1 MVDRTERSESGEKE
15 EKERKGT
22 QKERKDDGQCKSAN
36 DQRRVERAWRWRGR
50 GEGEREAKERGRSD
64 FPQIYYYSI
73 YYPMV
78 RQSRC
83 ILATSDER
91 GEGEGEGWGAGFDPK
106 GCCLVLGSA
115 ITVPELC
122 LNCKWSAAADENQ
135 SVALTISIYRT
146 RVRKSRF
153 L

>member
-50 GEGEREAKERGRSD
+50 GEGEREAKGKGKKRFPSD
-64 FPQIYYYSI
+64 ILLQYLL
-73 YYPMV
+73 PMV

-91 GEGEGEGWGAGFDPK
+91 GEGEGEGAGFDPK

-122 LNCKWSAAADENQ
+122 LNCKWLAAADENQ

-146 RVRKSRF
+146 RVRKSRS